1 MKKSELKNII
11 REEIQKVLTENTSS
25 GYTSDI
31 PTSWS
36 TTQIMADDL
45 MQFLQDTYDANGPE
59 GVEEIV
65 NSIRSVLAQSQ
76 QYLK

>member
-1 MKKSELKNII
+1 MKKSDLKTII
-11 REEIQKVLTENTSS
+11 REEIQKALTEATP

-31 PTSWS
+31 PTAWS
-36 TTQIMADDL
+36 TTQAMVDDL
-45 MQFLQDTYDANGPE
+45 TQFLQDTYEANGPE

-65 NSIRSVLAQSQ
+65 TSMRNVLAQSR

>member
-1 MKKSELKNII
+1 MKKSDLKNII
-11 REEIQKVLTENTSS
+11 REEIQKVLTEATL

-31 PTSWS
+31 PTAWS
-36 TTQIMADDL
+36 TTQAMVDDL
-45 MQFLQDTYDANGPE
+45 TQFLQDTYEANGPE

-65 NSIRSVLAQSQ
+65 TSMRNVLAQSQ

>member
-1 MKKSELKNII
+1 MKKSDLKTII
-11 REEIQKVLTENTSS
+11 REEIQKALTEATP

-31 PTSWS
+31 PTAWS
-36 TTQIMADDL
+36 TTQTMVDDL
-45 MQFLQDTYDANGPE
+45 TQFLQDTYEANGPE

-65 NSIRSVLAQSQ
+65 TSMRNVLAQSQ